1 MIWQSTT
8 SDPTVP
14 LHARWLLHASHPWAG
29 PLLVVFALVP
39 FLPFLGMPL
48 ISDDYSQ
55 IYFARLY
62 ISPGGLDGL
71 FSDQLYRSRS
81 TSLIA
86 TRIVDAIA
94 GIAQPAHLAAG
105 LLFHALN
112 AWLLFRLS
120 LALGLDRAAALL
132 AGLCFAFHSGHQEAV
147 VWIASHH
154 ELFVFA
160 FTALAA
166 IFWLRRLAG
175 GGPGSALAAVGACV
189 AALYSKESAVVVL
202 PLLAGLWW
210 TGPDRRNRRELLWL
224 LPVLALALVYAYS
237 IFQASS
243 THLHLNDGTF
253 SFSAPFWKTLP
264 LSLFRLL
271 WPAGLLALPVL
282 LRWGGPDRWRIAV
295 GSLFWMSVALLP
307 YSFLTYQARVPSR
320 HTYLAAAGLAILLS
334 AAIHSLALRS
344 PKRAAWMAPALLT
357 LLLTANL
364 ANLWLRKLPQF
375 ERRAEATERFIRFAA
390 AYPGPVAI
398 GDVPFPLSAYQHAV
412 SVRFGRPVD
421 SVRYANAPLNPE
433 ETLYSDEVHP

>member
-1 MIWQSTT
+1 
-8 SDPTVP
+8 VP
-14 LHARWLLHASHPWAG
+14 LHAGWLQFASHPWAG
-29 PLLVVFALVP
+29 PLLTLFAALP

-62 ISPGGLDGL
+62 ISPDGLDGL
-71 FSDQLYRSRS
+71 VSDILYRSRS
-81 TSLIA
+81 TSLVA
-86 TRIVDAIA
+86 TRIVDALA
-94 GIAQPAHLAAG
+94 SIAQPAHLAAG
-105 LLFHALN
+105 LLLHALN
-112 AWLLFRLS
+112 AWLLFRLAE
-120 LALGLDRAAALL
+120 ALGLDRAAALL

-166 IFWLRRLAG
+166 ILWLRRLAG

-202 PLLAGLWW
+202 PLLAALWW
-210 TGPDRRNRRELLWL
+210 AGPDRRNRRELLWL
-224 LPVLALALVYAYS
+224 LPVLALTLVYAYS

-253 SFSAPFWKTLP
+253 SFGAPFWRTLP
-264 LSLFRLL
+264 LSLFRLF
-271 WPAGLLALPVL
+271 WPAGLIALL
-282 LRWGGPDRWRIAV
+282 ILIRWGGPGRWRIAA
-295 GSLFWMSVALLP
+295 GSLLWMSLALLP

-320 HTYLAAAGLAILLS
+320 HTYLAAAGLAILLA
-334 AAIHSLALRS
+334 AAIHSLALRA
-344 PKRAAWMAPALLT
+344 PRRAARLAPALLT
-357 LLLTANL
+357 LLLIANL

-390 AYPGPVAI
+390 ANPGPVAI
-398 GDVPFPLSAYQHAV
+398 GNVPFPLSAYQHAV
-412 SVRFGRPVD
+412 AVRFGRPVD
-421 SVRYANAPLNPE
+421 SVRYAKADLNPNE
-433 ETLYSDEVHP
+433 SLYSDEIHP